1 MMNPK
6 EQLTNEALKKHFHD
20 NFELA
25 QFAINV
31 ARYLIKAGHEVD
43 VPELLK
49 EIEKNPSLYTPENL
63 EALAKAEAESEPEEI
78 PPVPEEK
85 A

>member
-1 MMNPK
+1 MK

-20 NFELA
+20 NFALA

-49 EIEKNPSLYTPENL
+49 DIQKNPSLYTPEQ
-63 EALAKAEAESEPEEI
+63 LAAIEKAEAQEEH
-78 PPVPEEK
+78 V
-85 A
+85 

>member
-1 MMNPK
+1 MSK

-25 QFAINV
+25 RFAINV

-43 VPELLK
+43 VPDLLK
-49 EIEKNPSLYTPENL
+49 EIQKNPGMYTPENL
-63 EALAKAEAESEPEEI
+63 EMLAKAEKEQPEEQPPI
-78 PPVPEEK
+78 PKNE
-85 A
+85 

>member
-1 MMNPK
+1 MK
-6 EQLTNEALKKHFHD
+6 EQMTSEALKKHFHD
-20 NFELA
+20 NFALA

-49 EIEKNPSLYTPENL
+49 DIQKNPGLYTPEQ
-63 EALAKAEAESEPEEI
+63 LAAIEHAEAEPQEHHD
-78 PPVPEEK
+78 
-85 A
+85 

>member
-1 MMNPK
+1 MMYQK

-49 EIEKNPSLYTPENL
+49 DIQKNPSLYTPEQL
-63 EALAKAEAESEPEEI
+63 EAIEKAEAAEP
-78 PPVPEEK
+78 
-85 A
+85 AQDQHG

>member
-1 MMNPK
+1 MMNQK

-49 EIEKNPSLYTPENL
+49 DIQKNPSLYTPEQL
-63 EALAKAEAESEPEEI
+63 EAIEKAEAAES
-78 PPVPEEK
+78 
-85 A
+85 AQDQHA

>member
-1 MMNPK
+1 MAK
-6 EQLTNEALKKHFHD
+6 EYLTNEALKKHFSD

-31 ARYLIKAGHEVD
+31 ARYLIKSGHEVD
-43 VPELLK
+43 VPDLLK
-49 EIEKNPSLYTPENL
+49 EIQKNPDMYTPENL
-63 EALAKAEAESEPEEI
+63 ELLAKAEKEEPEQPI
-78 PPVPEEK
+78 APQ

>member
-1 MMNPK
+1 MYQK

-49 EIEKNPSLYTPENL
+49 DIQKNPSLYTPEQL
-63 EALAKAEAESEPEEI
+63 EAIEKAEAAEP
-78 PPVPEEK
+78 
-85 A
+85 AQDQHG

>member
-1 MMNPK
+1 MAK

-31 ARYLIKAGHEVD
+31 ARYLIKSGHEVN
-43 VPELLK
+43 VPDLLR
-49 EIEKNPSLYTPENL
+49 EIQKNPGMYTPENL
-63 EALAKAEAESEPEEI
+63 ELLAKAEKEEPEEQ
-78 PPVPEEK
+78 PTPQ

>member
-1 MMNPK
+1 MDK

-31 ARYLIKAGHEVD
+31 ARYLIKSGHEVHI
-43 VPELLK
+43 PELLRD
-49 EIEKNPSLYTPENL
+49 IQRNPQLYTPEQLAAL
-63 EALAKAEAESEPEEI
+63 EKAEDETREEPH
-78 PPVPEEK
+78 

>member
-1 MMNPK
+1 MNYQK
-6 EQLTNEALKKHFHD
+6 ELLTNEALKKHFHD

-49 EIEKNPSLYTPENL
+49 DIQKNPSLYTPEQ
-63 EALAKAEAESEPEEI
+63 LAAIEKAEAEEPTHDQH
-78 PPVPEEK
+78 V
-85 A
+85 

>member
-1 MMNPK
+1 MFNSK

-20 NFELA
+20 NFALA
-25 QFAINV
+25 EFAINV

-43 VPELLK
+43 VPQLLK
-49 EIEKNPSLYTPENL
+49 DIQKNPSLYTPEQLAAL
-63 EALAKAEAESEPEEI
+63 EKAEDEQPAQEPN
-78 PPVPEEK
+78 